1 MLVILLILTEKDPKP
16 QDRRRYLKY
25 YSYIATHQIISLS
38 LSLSLSLSQG
48 AENCLAGLT
57 FVLTGVGE
65 SLNREEAADLVK
77 KYGGRVTTSLS
88 KKTSYLV
95 MGDDAGEIKIKK
107 VTIKCTIICPL
118 SVCLS
123 INSLI

>member
-1 MLVILLILTEKDPKP
+1 MLLIK
-16 QDRRRYLKY
+16 
-25 YSYIATHQIISLS
+25 S
-38 LSLSLSLSQG
+38 SLSLSQG
-48 AENCLAGLT
+48 ADNCLAGLT

-65 SLNREEAADLVK
+65 SLDREEAADLVK
-77 KYGGRVTTSLS
+77 NYGGRVTTSLS

-95 MGDDAGEIKIKK
+95 VGDDAGESKIKK

-123 INSLI
+123 II